1 MKRFPEIARRAV
13 SLALAASM
21 SLSVLAPCASA
32 AATARDLEN
41 SVDEL
46 GNVDLSDEVYNV
58 PGDTA
63 FTAADTAA
71 DPLGGDDEEEIDLDD
86 LTEEQLAEQ
95 AVVDEAGHTEHT
107 PDTDAEPVYEQPA
120 TCAERGYAIYPCSF
134 TLEQEDGTVAHC
146 YHQVVVWLPLA
157 DHAWGEWQEPDDA
170 DSQKYRVCTVCNAV
184 EYEDGTVVTPGGIPI
199 TDPDQPEWLPGDGQV
214 DTCGLGDYIRK
225 QYNKVVEGIKN
236 AYNDLKKDLDEK
248 IEKAKADSQ
257 KTLDERYPDDHDPS
271 KSNVLIQT
279 DKHDVTCLEDGYIK
293 YKCTRTDEQRVSS
306 SINNPIKDIY
316 NRLPSSWQKKV
327 QDTLKN
333 NGLEALGNQLGN
345 DKFTLSFDVKLTC
358 EHDENNPIVVTTE
371 KAAGHHEFPDENDPA
386 NWKVTKKPTCKEDG
400 EETLTCIGAC
410 KGKEEGGVKIRKIG
424 HEDVEHQWVKIDSVA
439 ATCEKDGYD
448 RYQCSVCGDKEDRKT
463 ADALGHDYQNYADDR
478 NPACQEQTATGH
490 CTRCGGADT
499 KVTSAALVPHKFTT
513 WTGTGISVSG
523 QYLYYESTCDIC
535 HEKTKQINVAEK
547 KLDDLDEAL
556 DGDPLTA
563 TDDELLE
570 VDGLYNGAKAAI
582 TVLEY
587 ANKHLHTSFNTE
599 KYTAR
604 LDEMT
609 DRYKKFEHESLQRG
623 CEKTAS
629 EAIKKAHETIDNKD
643 PSEMT
648 NDEMKEVIGAY
659 VAASA
664 AVGQLDDGRAKKTEL
679 QAELAELKKTVE
691 EIESKYAQKVI
702 EGVWDD
708 LKNGTLDKTKLE
720 ALKKTLEDLE
730 PMIPDS
736 LKESYEQVVD
746 AVDAAIKAIDL
757 VNNASALIKK
767 LQEEIKNGNISQD
780 TVKQLQDLV
789 KQARDL
795 ADQIK
800 ENPILKNA
808 VDTIIKNAEKA
819 LKEAAA
825 NKALDALKEAIKNG
839 DLSKIDEAFDQAQK
853 AIDEL
858 RHYAPEVADKLSNAL
873 EEIKKTYLHGIKD
886 ELEKALK
893 DGTYQEKLDKL
904 KDVVKKYED
913 MIKDIDA
920 SGALK
925 ELWDTIL
932 NEELTKLITDTANEI
947 NKIVNDKDMSA
958 LDKIAALNEL
968 SDDLHKQLE
977 DIVGKDRADKLLEP
991 FDKLIEQAKETV
1003 AKAAAA
1009 AGDSLI
1015 KEALKAIKQAVDSAE
1030 NKEDAINQIESIYD
1044 QAHELLTKA
1053 GMSNEDAT
1061 AKLEPVRSAI
1071 DSVKKL
1077 LDESFVSMD
1086 TIKAAVDVLV
1096 DAMLESGT
1104 IEGGLHDLVR
1114 TVLDGK
1120 NLDPAVTRVILVVAR
1135 DVLKKADWSRLT
1147 PSLLDDVMDMAI
1159 DKAKKK
1165 ISKKYNSTIA
1175 KIANDLID
1183 ELKPT
1188 MNDLVHKEVGQ
1199 DTIDKV
1205 RDVFLNAIDNG
1216 IAGIDAGKNREELL
1230 DTARDDL
1237 LKLSPVISAE
1247 LKRIGA
1253 KAAESVNKEMHDKV
1267 TAALPGVILPN
1278 LIGDLIG
1285 NLAEDIVNKEIGKED
1300 PKITAEIDKYV
1311 KYLTCPGHKHATRIS
1326 QALGCT
1332 TDEIQEDYCTRCD
1345 WVFSK
1350 TKIADALGHD
1360 PVTVPGVEPTETA
1373 DGLTDGIQCARC
1385 GAWLEPQEV
1394 IPAQEPQY
1402 EKYLV
1407 KSAVTADTAKAAG
1420 YKNQKKLDEAID
1432 AALTKAGYQTA
1443 NSERFLAQ
1451 VQTSIGILSN
1461 DRYPEDGVTGMVK
1474 LPAGAAGK
1482 NCTFYAVQVLTADT
1496 HGYSAGDVVVT
1507 PLTVTSEGISFKL
1520 PVQSVVAIAWKV
1532 NE

>member
-32 AATARDLEN
+32 AVTARDLEN

-46 GNVDLSDEVYNV
+46 GNVDMTDEVFNV
-58 PGDTA
+58 PD
-63 FTAADTAA
+63 DTAA
-71 DPLGGDDEEEIDLDD
+71 DADTLGGDDEEDIDLDD

-157 DHAWGEWQEPDDA
+157 DHAWGEWQEPDDS

-199 TDPDQPEWLPGDGQV
+199 VDPDQPEWLPGDGSEIA
-214 DTCGLGDYIRK
+214 TCKFDLDATLDK
-225 QYNKVVEGIKN
+225 
-236 AYNDLKKDLDEK
+236 LKKDALDKAEK
-248 IEKAKADSQ
+248 ELREQEQKIINKDHPHNHAKGELVATGNATCTKEGYMEYQCNEQFQHTIPVTVDNPLYKYHIGQ
-257 KTLDERYPDDHDPS
+257 KQYTFS
-271 KSNVLIQT
+271 K
-279 DKHDVTCLEDGYIK
+279 DVTLTCKEK
-293 YKCTRTDEQRVSS
+293 TKE
-306 SINNPIKDIY
+306 PIK
-316 NRLPSSWQKKV
+316 
-327 QDTLKN
+327 
-333 NGLEALGNQLGN
+333 AL
-345 DKFTLSFDVKLTC
+345 
-358 EHDENNPIVVTTE
+358 EHD
-371 KAAGHHEFPDENDPA
+371 FPDEDDPK
-386 NWKVTKKPTCKEDG
+386 NWVVTKPATCEEDG
-400 EETLTCIGAC
+400 VETLTCTRCNG
-410 KGKEEGGVKIRKIG
+410 EEDGGIKTRAIPHGNVK
-424 HEDVEHQWVKIDSVA
+424 HQWGEEQRSEP
-439 ATCEKDGYD
+439 TCTADGEI
-448 RYQCSVCGDKEDRKT
+448 YQICKVCGTKNTIEVL
-463 ADALGHDYQNYADDR
+463 AALGHDYQNYVDDG
-478 NPACQEQTATGH
+478 NPACEEQTATGH
-490 CTRCGGADT
+490 CTRCGEPDT
-499 KVTSAALVPHKFTT
+499 KVTGPATMDHQFTK
-513 WTGTGISVSG
+513 WTGTDEIFGVAT
-523 QYLYYESTCDIC
+523 YYESTCDIC
-535 HEKTKQINVAEK
+535 HKAKKRINA
-547 KLDDLDEAL
+547 
-556 DGDPLTA
+556 
-563 TDDELLE
+563 
-570 VDGLYNGAKAAI
+570 
-582 TVLEY
+582 LEY
-587 ANKHLHTSFNTE
+587 AAEKAVSSLEKSLQKDPADMSDEELAAVVSGYAAAKTAIDAAKSADINVTEYENRLNALESKYEKAKHESEQRLALAAAKEAVKQAEDLINGKDPANMSNE
-599 KYTAR
+599 DIAAVIAAYTAA
-604 LDEMT
+604 E
-609 DRYKKFEHESLQRG
+609 
-623 CEKTAS
+623 TAV
-629 EAIKKAHETIDNKD
+629 N
-643 PSEMT
+643 
-648 NDEMKEVIGAY
+648 
-659 VAASA
+659 
-664 AVGQLDDGRAKKTEL
+664 QLDDSNAGK
-679 QAELAELKKTVE
+679 AELKTRLAALKKTVE
-691 EIESKYAQKVI
+691 QIEAKYAQKVI
-702 EGVWDD
+702 EDIWNK
-708 LKNGTLDKTKLE
+708 LKNGELDKSQLE
-720 ALKKTLEDLE
+720 AFKKVLEDLE
-730 PMIPDS
+730 PIIPDS

-780 TVKQLQDLV
+780 TIKQLQELV

-795 ADQIK
+795 VDQIK

-858 RHYAPEVADKLSNAL
+858 RPYAPDVADKLSNAL
-873 EEIKKTYLHGIKD
+873 EEIKKTYIHGIKD
-886 ELEKALK
+886 ELEKALE

-913 MIKDIDA
+913 MIKELDV

-932 NEELTKLITDTANEI
+932 NEELTKLITDMANEI

-958 LDKIAALNEL
+958 LEKIAALNKL

-1009 AGDSLI
+1009 AGNSLI

-1030 NKEDAINQIESIYD
+1030 SKEDAINQMESIYD

-1053 GMSNEDAT
+1053 GMSDEDAT

-1096 DAMLESGT
+1096 DAMLESDT

-1114 TVLDGK
+1114 AVLDGK
-1120 NLDPAVTRVILVVAR
+1120 NLDPAVTRAILVVAR

-1159 DKAKKK
+1159 DKVKEK
-1165 ISKKYNSTIA
+1165 ISKKYISPVA
-1175 KIANDLID
+1175 KVANELID

-1188 MNDLVHKEVGQ
+1188 MNDLMHKEVGQ

-1205 RDVFLNAIDNG
+1205 RDVFLKALDNG
-1216 IAGIDAGKNREELL
+1216 IDGIDAGKSREDLL
-1230 DTARDDL
+1230 NTARDDL
-1237 LKLSPVISAE
+1237 LGLSPVVSAE

-1253 KAAESVNKEMHDKV
+1253 KAAESINQEMHDKV
-1267 TAALPGVILPN
+1267 EAALPGVILPD

-1285 NLAEDIVNKEIGKED
+1285 NLAEDIVNDEIGKED

-1311 KYLTCPGHKHATRIS
+1311 RYLTCPGHKHATRIS
-1326 QALGCT
+1326 QAQGCT
-1332 TDEIQEDYCTRCD
+1332 SDEITEDYCVRCG
-1345 WVFSK
+1345 WVFSSTK
-1350 TKIADALGHD
+1350 TAPALGHD
-1360 PVTVPGVEPTETA
+1360 PMLVPGVEPTQDM
-1373 DGLTDGIQCARC
+1373 DGLTDGVQCARC

-1394 IPAQEPQY
+1394 LPALNPEY
-1402 EKYLV
+1402 DKWFV
-1407 KSAVTADTAKAAG
+1407 KADVTAETVKATG
-1420 YKNQKKLDEAID
+1420 YQSQQKLDEAID
-1432 AALTKAGYQTA
+1432 SALKKAGFEPA
-1443 NSERFLAQ
+1443 NSEQFLAQ
-1451 VQTSIGILSN
+1451 VRTNLEIDEGYILPN
-1461 DRYPEDGVTGMVK
+1461 DRYPEEGVTGMVRF
-1474 LPAGAAGK
+1474 PAKAPGK
-1482 NCTFYAVQVLTADT
+1482 DGTYYAVQVVTADN
-1496 HGYSAGDVVVT
+1496 HGYNAGDIVVT
-1507 PLTVTSEGISFKL
+1507 PLTVTKEGISLKTG
-1520 PVQSVVAIAWKV
+1520 VQAVVAIAWKP
-1532 NE
+1532 NN